1 LRETAQEIRMK
12 RILIIGA
19 LALATAAPALAAD
32 LPPPMAPPPRAP
44 AAYIPAPP
52 PFSWTGFYVG
62 LNAGYGFGSSTWS
75 TPAGSVGSFS
85 MNGALA
91 GGTIG
96 GNYQIGQFVIGA
108 EGDID
113 WQNLRGA
120 SGAGICAPA
129 AIGGCATASDWLAT
143 LRARAGFAADRALFY
158 ITGGGAF
165 TDIKPSTGAL
175 SYGGG
180 TEAGW
185 TAGAGV
191 EYAMTDNWTAKVEY
205 LYADFEKATCNTS
218 SCSVGNLFVPGV
230 APASVSFHENIVR
243 AGVNYKF

>member
-1 LRETAQEIRMK
+1 MK
-12 RILIIGA
+12 RTLTIIA
-19 LALATAAPALAAD
+19 LALATAAPAFAAD

-52 PFSWTGFYVG
+52 MFSWTGFYVG
-62 LNAGYGFGSSTWS
+62 LNAGYGFGSSSW
-75 TPAGSVGSFS
+75 TPTTAPFGAISSFNL
-85 MNGALA
+85 NGPMA
-91 GGTIG
+91 GGQIG

-120 SGAGICAPA
+120 TTTGTCGIA
-129 AIGGCATASDWLAT
+129 AVGGCATASSWLGT

-158 ITGGGAF
+158 VTGGGAF
-165 TDIKPSTGAL
+165 TNVKPSTGAL

-180 TEAGW
+180 SEAGW

-205 LYADFEKATCNTS
+205 LYANFQKATCNATS
-218 SCSVGNLFVPGV
+218 CAPVLAVPTFAL

>member
-1 LRETAQEIRMK
+1 MK
-12 RILIIGA
+12 RLLIIGA
-19 LALATAAPALAAD
+19 VAFATAAPALAAD

-62 LNAGYGFGSSTWS
+62 LNAGYGFGSSTWTANS
-75 TPAGSVGSFS
+75 APFGAVGSSFT
-85 MNGALA
+85 MNGPMV
-91 GGTIG
+91 GGQLG

-120 SGAGICAPA
+120 MTNGTCGIA
-129 AIGGCATASDWLAT
+129 AIGGCAEASSYLAT
-143 LRARAGFAADRALFY
+143 IRGRAGFAADRVLFY

-165 TDIKPSTGAL
+165 TNVKPSTGAL

-180 TEAGW
+180 SEVGW
-185 TAGAGV
+185 TGGGGI
-191 EYAMTDNWTAKVEY
+191 EYAITDNWTAKVEY
-205 LYADFEKATCNTS
+205 LYAGFEKATCNAS
-218 SCSVGNLFVPGV
+218 ACAPVGAVPTFAF
-230 APASVSFHENIVR
+230 APVSVSFHENVVR
-243 AGVNYKF
+243 LGVNYKF

>member
-1 LRETAQEIRMK
+1 MK
-12 RILIIGA
+12 RILMIGA
-19 LALATAAPALAAD
+19 LAFATAAPALAAD
-32 LPPPMAPPPRAP
+32 LPPPNMPPPRAP

-62 LNAGYGFGSSTWS
+62 LNAGYGFGNSSWT
-75 TPAGSVGSFS
+75 TPVGSVGSYT

-96 GNYQIGQFVIGA
+96 GNYQIGQFVVGA

-113 WQNLRGA
+113 WQNLRGV
-120 SGAGICAPA
+120 SQNGFCGIA
-129 AIGGCATASDWLAT
+129 AVGGCATASDWLAT

-158 ITGGGAF
+158 VTGGGAF

-180 TEAGW
+180 TEVGW
-185 TAGAGV
+185 TGGGGV
-191 EYAMTDNWTAKVEY
+191 EYAITDNWTAKVEY
-205 LYADFEKATCNTS
+205 LYASFQKATCNAA
-218 SCSVGNLFVPGV
+218 SCAPVNAAPTFAI
-230 APASVSFHENIVR
+230 APASVTFHENLVR